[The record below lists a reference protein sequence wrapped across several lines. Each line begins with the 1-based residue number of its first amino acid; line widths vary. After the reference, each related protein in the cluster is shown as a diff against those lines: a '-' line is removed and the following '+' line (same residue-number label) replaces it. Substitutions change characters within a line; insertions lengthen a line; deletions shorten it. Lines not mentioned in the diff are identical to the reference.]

1 LTISSLHHKMTDP
14 QARLQA
20 AVTTCMDK
28 LDRAYIRKL
37 SKNAYSCMAA
47 CHDHSSYTSQD
58 VQQCVGACSTGLQ
71 EINALISNELQYFQN
86 RLQRCQQSCEDEVRD
101 TQAKA
106 GGGKP
111 DPSQQAKLQGI
122 YDKCV
127 GKCVDTHLPLV
138 NAMEAKLAG
147 ECKKRL

>member
-1 LTISSLHHKMTDP
+1 
-14 QARLQA
+14 
-20 AVTTCMDK
+20 
-28 LDRAYIRKL
+28 
-37 SKNAYSCMAA
+37 MAA